1 MSGLPVPNADGSA
14 DSLQGRVD
22 QSVVI
27 AASWDLGMVK
37 APVSTYVTVIYDHL
51 QAVNFF
57 GTPMV
62 ALWKH
67 YFNNVSTL
75 LQAAPY
81 STMKLVREGGK
92 EGGRETGRE
101 GGRKGEREGGKEGGC
116 KGGEIGGEGRKLIGQ
131 YKFTF
136 REIYVELKNLW
147 SH

>member
-81 STMKLVREGGK
+81 STMKQVREGGK
-92 EGGRETGRE
+92 EGGIRLDGRE
-101 GGRKGEREGGKEGGC
+101 GVRERLDGREGVREGKEG
-116 KGGEIGGEGRKLIGQ
+116 
-131 YKFTF
+131 
-136 REIYVELKNLW
+136 
-147 SH
+147 S